1 MLVSGRVD
9 TSQSS
14 SVDQGSLPGMHD
26 KNYLL
31 GLRWLSGVALPH
43 CHSDGTASTS
53 SQWKRRKRIA
63 EEGLTAVQQFCGASI
78 GIFDSSYSYPMFAKF
93 IDFWKGKFD
102 K

>member
-14 SVDQGSLPGMHD
+14 SVDQGSWPGMHD

-53 SQWKRRKRIA
+53 FTVEK
-63 EEGLTAVQQFCGASI
+63 EEADCRGGVNGRSAVKLALQSEVLIVLMGVSENRGYPQMDGL
-78 GIFDSSYSYPMFAKF
+78 
-93 IDFWKGKFD
+93 
-102 K
+102 